1 MDRQEVEWALKV
13 NLDSLED
20 LDPKEKED
28 HRVRMCFVSNLILQK
43 LAAID
48 SS

>member
-13 NLDSLED
+13 NPGSPED

-28 HRVRMCFVSNLILQK
+28 YQVRIHQNNSAMLFNV
-43 LAAID
+43 
-48 SS
+48 